1 MPGRVSETDFC
12 KALAIPLEGDGV
24 SINRIEEGK
33 NGL

>member
-1 MPGRVSETDFC
+1 MPGRAGETDFC
-12 KALAIPLEGDGV
+12 TALTILLEGDGV